1 MKERFFEEA
10 KKESRLS
17 DYHGAHLGAVA
28 VYKDKFIL
36 ARAHN
41 TSKTNTTQYF
51 YNRYRA
57 DEKSDIMEKPARSH
71 CETNL
76 WRKIRY
82 LDVNMAD
89 IVVYIYRELKDG
101 TPAESSPCPS
111 CERLLRDAGI
121 RTVCH
126 TVYGGYVEEKFYK
139 KFNTK

>member
-57 DEKSDIMEKPARSH
+57 SEKSDIMEKPARSH

-89 IVVYIYRELKDG
+89 VVVYIYRELKDG
-101 TPAESSPCPS
+101 VLAESSPCPS

-139 KFNTK
+139 KFSTK